1 MKKRYIIPEINVIE
15 LKNESSLLA
24 GSTTVSVDGD
34 RNGSF
39 DNEGG
44 DAVINARPSS
54 GSIWD

>member
-24 GSTTVSVDGD
+24 GSTTVSVGD
-34 RNGSF
+34 RDGSF